1 MVTQTALQKVI
12 EKIQPGITTTQE
24 IGNIIEEY
32 VHPQGYYVIKEYG
45 GHRIGHIVLP
55 SYMIYSLI
63 IQASP
68 AKKLKKN
75 INNVL
80 IF

>member
-24 IGNIIEEY
+24 IENIIEEY
-32 VHPQGYYVIKEYG
+32 VYPQGYYIIKEYG
-45 GHRIGHIVLP
+45 GHGISHIVLP

-63 IQASP
+63 IQDST
-68 AKKLKKN
+68 KN
-75 INNVL
+75 
-80 IF
+80 